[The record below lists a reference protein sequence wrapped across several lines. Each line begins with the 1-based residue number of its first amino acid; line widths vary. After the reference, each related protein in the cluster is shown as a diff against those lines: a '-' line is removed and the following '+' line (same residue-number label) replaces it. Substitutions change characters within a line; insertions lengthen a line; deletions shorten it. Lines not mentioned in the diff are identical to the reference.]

1 MTNDTI
7 DHDARVTQAA
17 IARLPLHAVVGTDLD
32 AARMRI
38 MRTLGSPPTAVLA
51 KTFFTAMTPDKPSRP
66 LGVAGTTAGLPN
78 QRRDGKGEKAWND
91 CSATT

>member
-17 IARLPLHAVVGTDLD
+17 VVRLPRHAVVGTDLD

-38 MRTLGSPPTAVLA
+38 MRTLDRAPTAVLP

-66 LGVAGTTAGLPN
+66 IGVASTHRWTAQP
-78 QRRDGKGEKAWND
+78 
-91 CSATT
+91 AT